1 MLVVLMP
8 QAVQGHFLDNFD
20 FNVASLLSISL
31 GLIDAL
37 GTSIGITV
45 LVGFVALQQ
54 EMLN

>member
-1 MLVVLMP
+1 MP
-8 QAVQGHFLDNFD
+8 QAVQGQFLDNCV

-37 GTSIGITV
+37 GTSIRITV

-54 EMLN
+54 EKVN